1 MTTKNIF
8 AVGRIRKG
16 NIEIQAAP
24 SLENRAVSAARW
36 YGQHDAESGQ
46 PCTPS
51 KYFSSAEMQDA
62 YREGYD
68 S

>member
-1 MTTKNIF
+1 MATKNIF

-24 SLENRAVSAARW
+24 SLEERSLASARW
-36 YGQHDAESGQ
+36 YGALDAKSGQ

-51 KYFSSAEMQDA
+51 KYFSTDDMKRA
-62 YREGYD
+62 YCEGYH